1 MNPASNNPKPW
12 VLISGATSGFG
23 EATALTLSAAGWN
36 VLLAGRRQERLER
49 VAQACQTAGAEAHI
63 AAWDVRDREAT
74 DQGVAELM
82 NAAGLGTSD
91 AGPKLRALVNNAGL
105 AVGKGPFDEGLDD
118 DWARMLDTNV
128 KGLLF
133 LARAC
138 VPYMCAGSR
147 MVNMGSIAGK
157 QVYTGGNVYCASKH
171 AVDALSQAMRIDLV
185 DRGIGV
191 SQICPGAAETEFS
204 MVRFKGDAQ
213 AAEAV
218 YQGYDPLVAQD
229 IAEAVEF
236 VLSRPGHVCINDM
249 VIMPTAQASAHH
261 WNKQP
266 S

>member
-1 MNPASNNPKPW
+1 MSSRMNRPW
-12 VLISGATSGFG
+12 ALISGASSGFG
-23 EATALTLSAAGWN
+23 EATAMLLASRGWN
-36 VLLAGRRQERLER
+36 LLLTSRRSDRLEE
-49 VAQACQTAGAEAHI
+49 VAEACRNHGAKVHI
-63 AAWDVRDREAT
+63 ASWDIRDREAT
-74 DQGVAELM
+74 DAGVAELM
-82 NAAGLGTSD
+82 KRSNVGLAEGQT
-91 AGPKLRALVNNAGL
+91 PLHALVNNAGL

-118 DWARMLDTNV
+118 DWNRMLDTNV

-138 VPYMCAGSR
+138 VAFMRGGSR

-157 QVYTGGNVYCASKH
+157 QVYSGGNVYCASKH

-191 SQICPGAAETEFS
+191 SQVCPGAAETEFS
-204 MVRFKGDAQ
+204 LVRFKGDQ
-213 AAEAV
+213 AAADSV
-218 YQGYDPLVAQD
+218 YEGFEPLLARD

-236 VLSRPGHVCINDM
+236 ILSRPPHVNVNDL

-261 WNKQP
+261 LIR

>member
-1 MNPASNNPKPW
+1 MNRPW
-12 VLISGATSGFG
+12 VLISGASSGFG
-23 EATALTLSAAGWN
+23 EATAKLLAAKGWN
-36 VLLAGRRQERLER
+36 LLLTSRREDRLR
-49 VAQACQTAGAEAHI
+49 KVADECAILGAAVHVE
-63 AAWDVRDREAT
+63 AWDVRDRLAT
-74 DQGVAELM
+74 DEGVKTLM
-82 NAAGLGTSD
+82 HAAGLS
-91 AGPKLRALVNNAGL
+91 AEANGPSLAALVNNAGL
-105 AVGKGPFDEGLDD
+105 AVGKGPFDVGLDD
-118 DWARMLDTNV
+118 DWNRMLDTNV

-138 VPYMCAGSR
+138 VTYMHSGSR

-157 QVYTGGNVYCASKH
+157 QVYPGGNVYCASKH

-204 MVRFKGDAQ
+204 VVRFKGDQ
-213 AAEAV
+213 KAADAV
-218 YQGYDPLVAQD
+218 YDGFHPLMAQD

-236 VLSRPGHVCINDM
+236 VLSRPPHVCINDL

-261 WNKQP
+261 LVRN